1 MDNKNDFSRSHDIAE
16 VAGLTG
22 MSFGEE
28 GVDRYIIVYKKNY
41 VPSEDE
47 IEARRNG
54 DEWNEE
60 KAKEYAQRVS
70 LKNCLFVF
78 LINLDLFKF

>member
-1 MDNKNDFSRSHDIAE
+1 
-16 VAGLTG
+16 

-41 VPSEDE
+41 TPSEDE

-54 DEWNEE
+54 DEWNEQ

-70 LKNCLFVF
+70 FSTGILF
-78 LINLDLFKF
+78 LIQKELHYNIQIFF